1 MKFFQTSI
9 EAPINARTV
18 RNLSNDQVLSST
30 LKNPLMKTNRKNH
43 LFWKILLFLF
53 VLGCTDQEFSDNA
66 RTPDLESLVNERA
79 NLPAHLRDSTINA
92 EKNIQ
97 PSKPDDEPK
106 QSPINASSF
115 ATVNY
120 ARQAVV
126 TAESTYSGYSVSRI
140 KDGSR
145 NTTVGPS
152 YSWAN
157 NYPAGGKLPESV
169 FLRFYSLKTIE
180 RIDIYTS
187 SGYELQ
193 NYTILYRTALNA
205 PWVHLLNVVG
215 NRSVYLS
222 HSFSPVTV
230 LEVQIRCELGPP
242 NQTIYGRLNEVEIYG
257 EPEPYVPYF
266 TTENGRLVFS
276 SGYDVEQAIS
286 YLEYKY
292 DQYSDAFVSQYP
304 GATDEELELLEES
317 TGFNDN
323 QPYIDFE
330 NAYGIYSLRARVAAE
345 EEAWLENTTGD
356 NDASYPDPDDQYGGD
371 DDERALMN
379 YWGEMKIGTDIYV
392 FNPDGSYYQYY
403 DDSGGGGGGCDE
415 ICAAKLRNRKEGDP
429 LPEGV
434 KHVKPIALTALVDG
448 CERVIRSKDF
458 ITNASGTWR
467 FKWKIKAVSGIF
479 GGSAKIKAVTKSYK
493 KKNGKWKVKGN
504 RIGAG
509 GAGHVRDTYCTAK
522 PIDFYSG
529 DKWKRKAKKK
539 AYWEG
544 YIKPNEMQGEFYHK
558 EVGRHFRFLE

>member
-1 MKFFQTSI
+1 MNTHGINHRIWKFLI
-9 EAPINARTV
+9 
-18 RNLSNDQVLSST
+18 
-30 LKNPLMKTNRKNH
+30 
-43 LFWKILLFLF
+43 FLF
-53 VLGCTDQEFSDNA
+53 VLGCTDQEFSENGN
-66 RTPDLESLVNERA
+66 RPDLEAIVNERA
-79 NLPAHLRDSTINA
+79 HLPAHLRDSTINA
-92 EKNIQ
+92 EKNVQ
-97 PSKPDDEPK
+97 PVKPDAEPK
-106 QSPINASSF
+106 RNQISASSL

-126 TAESTYSGYSVSRI
+126 SAESTYSGYSVSRI

-145 NTTVGPS
+145 TTTVGPS

-157 NYPAGGKLPESV
+157 NYPAGGRLPESV

-180 RIDIYTS
+180 RIDLYTS
-187 SGYELQ
+187 SGYEIQ
-193 NYTILYRTALNA
+193 NYTILYRTAGNA
-205 PWVHLLNVVG
+205 AWVTLLNVVG

-230 LEVQIRCELGPP
+230 LEVQVRCELGPP

-257 EPEPYVPYF
+257 QPEPYVPYIGS
-266 TTENGRLVFS
+266 ENGRLVFS
-276 SGYDVEQAIS
+276 SPEDVEQAIS

-330 NAYGIYSLRARVAAE
+330 NMYGIYSLRARVSAE
-345 EEAWLENTTGD
+345 EETWLETTTGD
-356 NDASYPDPDDQYGGD
+356 NTAPYTDPDDQYGGD

-379 YWGEMKIGTDIYV
+379 YWGEMKIGTDIYI
-392 FNPDGSYYQYY
+392 FNADGSYYQYY
-403 DDSGGGGGGCDE
+403 DDSGGGGGCNE

-429 LPEGV
+429 LPAGV
-434 KHVKPIALTALVDG
+434 KHVKPIALSAPVDN

-458 ITNASGTWR
+458 ITNAAGTWR

-493 KKNGKWKVKGN
+493 KKNGKWKVRGN

-509 GAGHVRDTYCTAK
+509 GAGQVRNTYCTAS
-522 PIDFYSG
+522 PMDFYSG
-529 DKWKRKAKKK
+529 DKWKRKIKKK

-544 YIKPNEMQGEFYHK
+544 YIKPRDMQGEFYHK
-558 EVGRHFRFLE
+558 EVGRHYRFLE